1 MGSSAPDRSR
11 QSVRSAGTARRA
23 AFMKDLSR
31 LLLIALSLILMAL
44 PTKPQS
50 QQAVRNGSDEPFAIG
65 PGTYFSASSPKT
77 AFETKRS
84 KRVAESILDDIE
96 EALQIIGEN
105 YVSPAEAD
113 AAQISKFSINA
124 MLKTLDP
131 HSNFYD
137 AAEFDEL
144 IGEQKSE
151 YFGTGVTIAEFEIG
165 GRLETYVIGTA
176 AGSPASAAGLKF
188 GDKIVALDGKIAAG
202 LDSRQIRGLIRGA
215 EGTFVRI
222 TIERDGKLQN
232 FDLRRSKI
240 ASPTVTNTF
249 LLNDGVG
256 LIKMD
261 EGFSLTTPAEFDSAL
276 RQLKAGGMRSL
287 ILDLRGNPGGI
298 LESAI
303 KIAEKFLPAGTT
315 IVSQRGRGIWD
326 NRVWQSKNRQP
337 ETMPLVLIVNAET
350 ASASEVLAGALQ
362 DNDRALII
370 GEKTFG
376 KGLVQTVIGL
386 PGGTG
391 LTLTTARYFTPTGRL
406 IQRDYAHTGN
416 YDYFRHLQTAEV
428 AASVKM
434 RTRRNRIVTSGD
446 GISPDKPVLSEPVT
460 ASRLA
465 LLDPIFFF
473 SRDIIR
479 GRLAGLSPK
488 TAITGE
494 NNGKLADEFAKFA
507 AFWPN
512 GSVLALKN
520 TDWAISQ
527 IRYHIILA
535 AEGAAAAD
543 RFRLKND
550 TAVLAA
556 IESMPEARIFA
567 ASIFAPKLA
576 NAREK

>member
-1 MGSSAPDRSR
+1 
-11 QSVRSAGTARRA
+11 
-23 AFMKDLSR
+23 
-31 LLLIALSLILMAL
+31 
-44 PTKPQS
+44 
-50 QQAVRNGSDEPFAIG
+50 
-65 PGTYFSASSPKT
+65 
-77 AFETKRS
+77 
-84 KRVAESILDDIE
+84 
-96 EALQIIGEN
+96 
-105 YVSPAEAD
+105 
-113 AAQISKFSINA
+113 
-124 MLKTLDP
+124 
-131 HSNFYD
+131 
-137 AAEFDEL
+137 
-144 IGEQKSE
+144 
-151 YFGTGVTIAEFEIG
+151 
-165 GRLETYVIGTA
+165 
-176 AGSPASAAGLKF
+176 
-188 GDKIVALDGKIAAG
+188 
-202 LDSRQIRGLIRGA
+202 
-215 EGTFVRI
+215 
-222 TIERDGKLQN
+222 
-232 FDLRRSKI
+232 
-240 ASPTVTNTF
+240 
-249 LLNDGVG
+249 
-256 LIKMD
+256 
-261 EGFSLTTPAEFDSAL
+261 
-276 RQLKAGGMRSL
+276 
-287 ILDLRGNPGGI
+287 
-298 LESAI
+298 
-303 KIAEKFLPAGTT
+303 
-315 IVSQRGRGIWD
+315 
-326 NRVWQSKNRQP
+326 
-337 ETMPLVLIVNAET
+337 
-350 ASASEVLAGALQ
+350 VLAGALQ

-488 TAITGE
+488 TAISGE